1 MEELPLGAPTMSV
14 ARLFIK
20 NSEEHVKGYDDA
32 VEKYRRAVVEG
43 AKPWKVVDGWRV
55 DCEEGRREA
64 IMLSGWDGI
73 EAHQE
78 FTARTREKYPEYA
91 GVREH
96 YEGIDIKHARDMEV

>member
-1 MEELPLGAPTMSV
+1 MDELPLGASTMAV

-20 NSEEHVKGYDDA
+20 NSEEHVKGYDDVA
-32 VEKYRRAVVEG
+32 EKYRRVVVEG

-73 EAHQE
+73 EAHEE

-96 YEGIDIKHARDMEV
+96 YEGMDVKHARNMEV